1 MKLEVSRTRVRLK
14 PDVSKVIP
22 RYFYAGEERGRALIN
37 RVLSL
42 RDDEVNET
50 LFHVQAEFS
59 KRYSNIKVIFE
70 KHFEF
75 VKHLLPENELLALS
89 IEKRLLIGSYFTM
102 EYSLEHAALFNPSIV
117 EDPDQSGAGKGEKN
131 VIISFR
137 ATGEGHISSL
147 IFKRAKL
154 LENATI
160 QFEPAGKYVNEGR
173 VTQKKRNSKEAFK
186 ELLSHTILPEDIRAD
201 ILDHLGEPFSYKEI
215 EAVLKRSLHPLEKGM
230 AKNKLRY
237 DILSMVNTTYELHFQ
252 PDSLLSERVI
262 FPVTFTEKNG
272 IEDARFIKFTREDG
286 STTYMAT
293 YTAYDGSFIL
303 PHLIET
309 KDFLHFKMSA
319 LHGKAAINKNLALF
333 PRKIKGQYAMISR
346 IDGVNNYIMFSDDL
360 YLWETAT
367 LLQQPMYPW
376 EFIQIGNAG
385 SPIET
390 ERGWL
395 IITHGVGPM
404 RKYCLGASLFDLKDP
419 TKELGRLKHPL
430 LMPEEDER
438 HGYVPNVVY
447 SCGTIIHNDKLF
459 IPYAVS
465 DYASSFATV
474 SLNALLDEIV
484 NAG

>member
-1 MKLEVSRTRVRLK
+1 MNVQVSRTNVRLK
-14 PDVSKVIP
+14 PDVRKVIP
-22 RYFYAGEERGRALIN
+22 RYFNIGEQRGRLLIS
-37 RVLSL
+37 RVLL
-42 RDDEVNET
+42 LPEDVINEV
-50 LFHVQAEFS
+50 LLQVHAEFS
-59 KRYSNIKVIFE
+59 KRHSNISVIFE

-75 VKHLLPENELLALS
+75 VKYLLPENASLS
-89 IEKRLLIGSYFTM
+89 LSSERKQLIGSYFTM

-117 EDPDQSGAGKGEKN
+117 EDPDQSGAGKGEKS

-147 IFKRAKL
+147 VFKRAKL
-154 LENATI
+154 DKNASI
-160 QFEPAGKYVNEGR
+160 QIEPSGKYMNEGR
-173 VTQKKRNSKEAFK
+173 VTQKNRTNKEAFK
-186 ELLSHTILPEDIRAD
+186 ELLSQTILPEAIRAD
-201 ILDHLGEPFSYKEI
+201 ILDHLNDTFSYKEI
-215 EAVLKRSLHPLEKGM
+215 EAVLKNSLHPLEPGM

-252 PDSLLSERVI
+252 PNSLLSERVI

-309 KDFLHFKMSA
+309 KDFVHFKMSA

-367 LLQQPMYPW
+367 LLQQPVYPW

-430 LMPEEDER
+430 LMPEEEER

-447 SCGTIIHNDKLF
+447 SCGTIVHNDILF

-465 DYASSFATV
+465 DYATSFATV
-474 SLNALLDEIV
+474 SLSALLDEIIK
-484 NAG
+484 GG